1 MSGLSLAPGSNEKC
15 YVDNQT
21 THAPGKAFMS
31 PHLPDKKVDVYQ
43 EAEKGMRESFVEFC
57 KRKSFW
63 TVTKKLSGQP
73 LALAGGREGGKV
85 LLVRPK

>member
-1 MSGLSLAPGSNEKC
+1 MSGLNLAPGSSEKC

-21 THAPGKAFMS
+21 TYAPGKAFMG

-63 TVTKKLSGQP
+63 TVTKKLTG
-73 LALAGGREGGKV
+73 
-85 LLVRPK
+85 